1 MEGSIF
7 IVSRHQN
14 VDFFG
19 GAIIM
24 TSSIRCGLKRQA
36 RTQVS
41 DFNSQ
46 VDTVLGEE
54 DEFGFEHTDF

>member
-1 MEGSIF
+1 M
-7 IVSRHQN
+7 
-14 VDFFG
+14 DFFG

-46 VDTVLGEE
+46 VDTALGEE